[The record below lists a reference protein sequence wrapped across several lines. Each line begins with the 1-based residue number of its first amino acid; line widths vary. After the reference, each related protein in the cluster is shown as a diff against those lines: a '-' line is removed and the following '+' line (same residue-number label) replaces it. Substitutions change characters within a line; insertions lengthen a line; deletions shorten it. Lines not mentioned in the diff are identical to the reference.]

1 VKEKRQ
7 WHWRPSD
14 TRLAAQMSSY
24 WTNFA
29 KSGDPNGA
37 GLTPWPAFNNT
48 AHRVLYLVDPIAVG
62 EVANIDS
69 LAVLDT
75 TYSTVRGKPFAAP

>member
-1 VKEKRQ
+1 
-7 WHWRPSD
+7 
-14 TRLAAQMSSY
+14 MSSY

-48 AHRVLYLVDPIAVG
+48 AHSVLYLVDPIAVG